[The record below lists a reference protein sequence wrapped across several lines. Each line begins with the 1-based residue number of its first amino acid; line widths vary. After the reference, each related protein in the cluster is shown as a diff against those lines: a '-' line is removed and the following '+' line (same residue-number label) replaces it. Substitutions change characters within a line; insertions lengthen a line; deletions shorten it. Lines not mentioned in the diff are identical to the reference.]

1 MVYAIAIKRRIKM
14 LCLIEK
20 STTGLRKFVCGRCKH
35 TVTIA
40 KDKEAY
46 CLYCGAKE
54 EALSGQ

>member
-1 MVYAIAIKRRIKM
+1 M

-35 TVTIA
+35 TITIA

-54 EALSGQ
+54 EGENE